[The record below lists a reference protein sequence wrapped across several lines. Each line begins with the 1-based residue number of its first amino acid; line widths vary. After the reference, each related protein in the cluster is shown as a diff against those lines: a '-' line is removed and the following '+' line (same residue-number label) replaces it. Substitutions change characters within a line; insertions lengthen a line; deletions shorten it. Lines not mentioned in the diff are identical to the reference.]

1 MRFIMASRLVLFVT
15 FSFSGALVAQPSFAQ
30 YWDSTPPNA
39 RTMGNPPTFT
49 DTPALG
55 VTIVGRAVVQG
66 NAPYDDGERRP
77 ARARRRVY
85 IEPN

>member
-1 MRFIMASRLVLFVT
+1 
-15 FSFSGALVAQPSFAQ
+15 
-30 YWDSTPPNA
+30 
-39 RTMGNPPTFT
+39 MGNPPTFT